1 MRGQKKTLQTSL
13 GIESTDGQTCFAKQ
27 FLGFVPSQQRVT
39 GGPSA
44 KRDGVSQTREV
55 FRHLNRSPSAGIQF
69 FTRLRAIAVNK
80 QRKEKGRPNLLGSGG
95 SAGRAR
101 SSPRAG
107 GHLRAAPPGP
117 VGLGSSAA
125 SVWRQRHDSRETGGG
140 KNNAPNPGQKTNQ
153 NKKNNPP
160 KNRRKRLPA
169 PIRPAVPPRTAVRRE
184 GRAAATALT
193 PAARP
198 QPVSPRCGGQPRY
211 QTRPAS
217 PRPGRARPAALRL
230 PPLPAGPGGGR
241 GRAFPQCFVG
251 TLTSG
256 SKMA

>member
-27 FLGFVPSQQRVT
+27 FLGYVPSQQRVT

-117 VGLGSSAA
+117 VGLGSCCERVEAA
-125 SVWRQRHDSRETGGG
+125 TRFPGNGR
-140 KNNAPNPGQKTNQ
+140 GQKQ
-153 NKKNNPP
+153 RSQPRPENKPKQEKQPP
-160 KNRRKRLPA
+160 KK
-169 PIRPAVPPRTAVRRE
+169 
-184 GRAAATALT
+184 
-193 PAARP
+193 
-198 QPVSPRCGGQPRY
+198 
-211 QTRPAS
+211 
-217 PRPGRARPAALRL
+217 
-230 PPLPAGPGGGR
+230 
-241 GRAFPQCFVG
+241 
-251 TLTSG
+251 
-256 SKMA
+256 